1 LGRKKESDLDQ
12 AELSADPPRDLSR
25 KAWIELLENI
35 LAELLVEPR
44 SRTVVREH
52 AYPILTERLHHPM
65 TREEFGVRL
74 NKPQFERL
82 DQIEEFLEDELGI
95 NSLPPPPDL

>member
-1 LGRKKESDLDQ
+1 MSDPQ
-12 AELSADPPRDLSR
+12 NAELSADPPRDLSR
-25 KAWIELLENI
+25 QAWIELLENI

-52 AYPILTERLHHPM
+52 AYLVLTERLHHPM

-74 NKPQFERL
+74 NKHHFERL
-82 DQIEEFLEDELGI
+82 DQIEEFIEDELGI
-95 NSLPPPPDL
+95 DSLPPPPEL